1 MLPGARTPTIL
12 IRWRVTATILI
23 FLLSWVI
30 GLAHAYANISL
41 GQRMVYDLAADLFA
55 RLQQLSLHF
64 HARHSV
70 GDNIRRVTTD
80 SACVSIIVKDAL
92 LPFVSALI
100 SLVAMFGILWRIDPT
115 LTLLAVVVVPYLVLV
130 FRLYARPM
138 MEHSYQQ
145 QEAEGRIYSISEQT
159 FSAITAVQAF
169 GREEFNDRCFQQA
182 TGDTLRATLSLTNVQ
197 LQFKILIGLA
207 TAAGTAGILWVGAR
221 HALGGLSV
229 GGILLFLSYLGSL
242 YAPLETM
249 MYSTSTIQGAAGSA
263 KRVREILQT

>member
-1 MLPGARTPTIL
+1 MSATNPTSDSNPLRLCQWLTRYAWRRWLELLVVVGTMLFKIVLDVLKPWPMIFLVDYVLQRKVTSPIFPRLVALLPGAHTPQNL
-12 IRWRVTATILI
+12 VAWAVGATVLI
-23 FLLSWVI
+23 FLLSWAV
-30 GLAHAYANISL
+30 GLANAYANISL

-115 LTLLAVVVVPYLVLV
+115 LTLLAVMVVPYLVLV
-130 FRLYARPM
+130 FRLYAGPM
-138 MEHSYQQ
+138 LEHSYQQ

-159 FSAITAVQAF
+159 FSTIAAVQAF

-197 LQFKILIGLA
+197 L
-207 TAAGTAGILWVGAR
+207 
-221 HALGGLSV
+221 
-229 GGILLFLSYLGSL
+229 
-242 YAPLETM
+242 
-249 MYSTSTIQGAAGSA
+249 
-263 KRVREILQT
+263 